1 MDVSA
6 ILKVDGEVLR
16 DFGFSNFTFNPD
28 RTLQKKEVFSD
39 AARTELMY
47 RKSFFW
53 NADDT
58 LNRWELFVQ
67 STGETIVRRFF
78 WDADL
83 QLERAEFDGVEVC

>member
-16 DFGFSNFTFNPD
+16 DFGFTVFTWNPD
-28 RTLQKKEVFSD
+28 RSLQKKEVFSD
-39 AARTELMY
+39 PAHIELMY
-47 RKSFFW
+47 RKTFFW

-67 STGETIVRRFF
+67 STGEVIVRRFF
-78 WDADL
+78 WDSDRCL
-83 QLERAEFDGVEVC
+83 VRAEFDGVEAC